1 MKSNIRKISCI
12 LAIACIL
19 IPAVILTACSASC
32 VQLPWASGTI
42 ITFTGDVMMH
52 GPVKSCAYSRTVR
65 ENGVIRNNGFDHL
78 FAPITGELQ
87 RGDLTVG
94 NMEFPIEAPYTGK
107 SIVFNCRPEVLDAMK
122 NAGFDLVTLANNHV
136 LDQGPEGI
144 DTTLRYLTQRGI
156 RHVGVQVAGMSET
169 KGFFTTI
176 NGIRI
181 GVIAYTG
188 VHNYPMPRNVRH
200 RYSIN
205 DFYKKEQV
213 SHDIR
218 EARAQCDF
226 LFMLVHAGTEYKLLP
241 DKRDVTRMKE
251 YCQLGVDCVI
261 GHHPHVL
268 QPVEQFK
275 TGDGRRCTIFYSLGN
290 FISNQRYHH
299 ATDDNSMRITTQDS
313 AIVHCTLKK
322 SMGRLNA
329 TYEVIPIYTQNI
341 PDTAFRKYGR
351 NIQTLSIPAKVE
363 RLQKELKNADKK
375 DVPVLKKELRLL
387 MQHKKKIHSLLGHY
401 NSYDSIQI
409 R

>member
-1 MKSNIRKISCI
+1 MKHAETRIPHIINSFIVVAVTIF
-12 LAIACIL
+12 LA
-19 IPAVILTACSASC
+19 ACSATG
-32 VQLPWASGTI
+32 VQLPWSKGAV

-65 ENGVIRNNGFDHL
+65 ENGAIQKNGFDHL
-78 FAPITGELQ
+78 FAPIAGELQ
-87 RGDLTVG
+87 HGDLTVG
-94 NMEFPIEAPYTGK
+94 NMEFPIKSPFTGR

-136 LDQGPEGI
+136 LDQGPGGI
-144 DTTLRYLTQRGI
+144 DSTLRHLDERGI
-156 RHVGVQVAGMSET
+156 RHVGVQVSGMSET
-169 KGFFTTI
+169 KGFFATI

-188 VHNYPMPRNVRH
+188 VHNYPMPRKVRH
-200 RYSIN
+200 RYVIN

-213 SHDIR
+213 LQDIH
-218 EARAQCDF
+218 EARKQCDF

-241 DKRDVTRMKE
+241 DKRDKTRMNE
-251 YCQLGVDCVI
+251 YCQGGVDCVI

-268 QPVEQFK
+268 QPVEQFE

-322 SMGRLNA
+322 SLGKLNA

-351 NIQTLSIPAKVE
+351 NIQTLSIPAEVE
-363 RLQKELKNADKK
+363 RLQKELKNAGEK
-375 DVPVLKKELRLL
+375 DVPLLKKELRLL
-387 MQHKKKIHSLLGHY
+387 SRHRENIRSLLKYYG
-401 NSYDSIQI
+401 SYDSIQI

>member
-1 MKSNIRKISCI
+1 MIYIPI
-12 LAIACIL
+12 LAVL
-19 IPAVILTACSASC
+19 ITACSASC
-32 VQLPWASGTI
+32 VQLPWTSDTV

-78 FAPITGELQ
+78 FAPITDELQ

-94 NMEFPIEAPYTGK
+94 NMEFPIKAPYTGK
-107 SIVFNCRPEVLDAMK
+107 SIVFNCRPEVLNAMK
-122 NAGFDLVTLANNHV
+122 KAGFDLVTLANNHV

-144 DTTLRYLTQRGI
+144 DTTLRYLTERGI
-156 RHVGVQVAGMSET
+156 RHVGVQVSGMSDT
-169 KGFFTTI
+169 RGFFATI
-176 NGIRI
+176 NDLRI

-188 VHNYPMPRNVRH
+188 VHNYPMPRKVRH

-205 DFYKKEQV
+205 DFYEKEQV
-213 SHDIR
+213 LKDIR
-218 EARAQCDF
+218 EARKQCDF

-241 DKRDVTRMKE
+241 DKRDETHMKE
-251 YCQLGVDCVI
+251 YCQAGVDCVI

-268 QPVEQFK
+268 QPVEQFE

-322 SMGRLNA
+322 TMGRLNA

-351 NIQTLSIPAKVE
+351 NIQTLSIPAKIE
-363 RLQKELKNADKK
+363 RLQKELKNAAEK
-375 DVPVLKKELRLL
+375 DMPLLKKELRLF
-387 MQHKKKIHSLLGHY
+387 MQHRKNIHSLLGY
-401 NSYDSIQI
+401 YGSYDSIQI

>member
-1 MKSNIRKISCI
+1 MICI
-12 LAIACIL
+12 AMLAVL
-19 IPAVILTACSASC
+19 VTACSASC
-32 VQLPWASGTI
+32 VQLPWASGTV

-78 FAPITGELQ
+78 FAPISGELQ

-94 NMEFPIEAPYTGK
+94 NMEFPIEAPFTGK
-107 SIVFNCRPEVLDAMK
+107 SIVFNCRPEVLNAMN

-144 DTTLRYLTQRGI
+144 DTTLRYLTERGI
-156 RHVGVQVAGMSET
+156 RHVGVQISGLSGT
-169 KGFFTTI
+169 KGFFATI

-213 SHDIR
+213 SQDIR

-268 QPVEQFK
+268 QPVEQFE
-275 TGDGRRCTIFYSLGN
+275 TGDGRLCTIFYSLGN

-363 RLQKELKNADKK
+363 RLQKELINADEK
-375 DVPVLKKELRLL
+375 DIPLLKKQLRVL
-387 MQHKKKIHSLLGHY
+387 MQHRKNIHNLLGY
-401 NSYDSIQI
+401 YGSYGSINI